1 MDSACDARQNRPGSI
16 PSQAEFVTAVLPK
29 SPLQGTNIDLQRAL
43 ALFLSIKEIYF
54 HCQNVQFWFVS
65 RSYTVSVN
73 VHTDINTQTQKYI
86 IISLPFN

>member
-43 ALFLSIKEIYF
+43 ALFLSIKD
-54 HCQNVQFWFVS
+54 QS
-65 RSYTVSVN
+65 K
-73 VHTDINTQTQKYI
+73 KYI
-86 IISLPFN
+86 FTAKTYSFDL